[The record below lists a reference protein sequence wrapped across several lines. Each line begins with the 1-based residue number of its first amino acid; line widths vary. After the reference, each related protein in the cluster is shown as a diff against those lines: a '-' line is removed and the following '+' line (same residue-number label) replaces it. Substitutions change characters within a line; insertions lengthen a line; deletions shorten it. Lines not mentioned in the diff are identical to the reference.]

1 MKKSNL
7 LELIIKKAGN
17 NRKDLNLKEQQIS
30 INDFV
35 LAVLEIVETK
45 PKEITGNEA
54 DNQELLSLENE
65 LNKYKFDIKAA
76 KVGLL
81 EAIKQTGDKTAAS
94 NFVFKKIDFV
104 LETKSRKEG
113 KGEIDA
119 TMYLS
124 QIFAEPTEEMTKYI
138 LNKEVSTKP
147 KDAKKTSTPKAEPVE
162 EIPEEAGVDRLAI
175 IVENTRK
182 IQNTLLENIF
192 GQDEAIDTFVSG
204 YFQSELMAYTRKE
217 NKPKATFLFAGP
229 PGVGK
234 TFLSEKVAEALGLP
248 FKRFDMSEYCEKEAN
263 LEFCGSDRVYKNG
276 SPGNVTDFVDKN
288 PNCVLLFD
296 EVEKAHLNVIQLFLQ
311 MLDAGR
317 LRDNYTD
324 KEVSFKKAIVIF
336 TTNAGKNLY
345 DDTTVTNL
353 SALPK
358 KTIMNA
364 LAKDINPNTGGPLFP
379 PAICSRFASGNVVM
393 FNRLGANELYTIA
406 ERELDKN
413 LESFVREN
421 SISIEVDDKVPAA
434 LMLAEGGKADARTVK
449 GRANSFF
456 HGELYELL
464 RLLARENVKT
474 SIKSLKKIVINVS
487 LEDSEENIKKMF
499 VNTAK
504 PHVLIFA
511 EKKMAASCKKRL
523 NEIGCKVADTIE
535 EAKEILFNYDIN
547 IILCDLNC
555 KEQKNDINYL
565 NIDDIKSEGREFLNY
580 VLARYSTP
588 VYLIQENEKD
598 ITSEEFL
605 SFAKIGVR
613 GIITVNDAF
622 QDNVKEKC
630 DVAYQQHN
638 MQKLAKANKVLT
650 FKTLQTV
657 SKDKTAAQISLFDFK
672 LAVSTDTDDT
682 KGMLDE
688 ISKPNVKFDDVIGA
702 NDAKDELKY
711 FVEYLKDPIKFMR
724 KGVRAPRGVLLY
736 GPPGTGKTLLAK
748 AMAGESDVTFITA
761 EGNQFLKS
769 YVGEGSAAVHKIF
782 QTARKY
788 APSILF
794 IDEIDAVGK
803 NRNGDSN
810 TSSAVGDTLTA
821 LLTELDG
828 FNVDT
833 TKPVFVL
840 AATNFSVDGEGSR
853 SLDPALLRRF
863 DRRIQVDLPNKE
875 EREKYLRM
883 KISKNANV
891 QLSDDQIENI
901 SIRSTG
907 MSLADLESV
916 FEMALRNSIR
926 QDSGAVNDAAFDEAF
941 ETFQNGEKKTWDPS
955 ALERTARHEAGHAL
969 TCWLTGE
976 KPTYLTIV
984 ARDDHG
990 GYMLHGGNE
999 NKGTYQKSELLDLIR
1014 VSLGGR
1020 ASEILYYGRE
1030 KGIDTGAS
1038 GDIRSATQRAERMIC
1053 YYGMDPDIGLVYM
1066 PNGIENQEV
1075 RAKIKE
1081 ILDVQLEIAI
1091 QQLTENKKA
1100 LDKLVEALL
1109 QKNHLKENEI
1119 DEILTKYVNQ

>member
-1 MKKSNL
+1 MKKTNL
-7 LELIIKKAGN
+7 LELIIKRAAES
-17 NRKDLNLKEQQIS
+17 RKSLGLKEQQIS
-30 INDFV
+30 LNDFV
-35 LAVLEIVETK
+35 LSVLEIVDEK
-45 PKEITGNEA
+45 PEA
-54 DNQELLSLENE
+54 IMNNSADKQELELLEKE
-65 LNKYKFDIKAA
+65 LGKYKFVRKAA
-76 KVGLL
+76 ITGLKD
-81 EAIKQTGDKTAAS
+81 AIKEMGDKSTAS
-94 NFVFKKIDFV
+94 SFVFKKIDFV
-104 LETKSRKEG
+104 LETKARKEG
-113 KGEIDA
+113 RGEIDSV
-119 TMYLS
+119 MYLS
-124 QIFAEPTEEMTKYI
+124 QIFAEPTEEMSRLV
-138 LNKEVSTKP
+138 LNGSTKKP
-147 KDAKKTSTPKAEPVE
+147 TDIKKTATKAEKID
-162 EIPEEAGVDRLAI
+162 EIPEKSGVDRLAV

-182 IQNTLLENIF
+182 IQNTLLENVF

-248 FKRFDMSEYCEKEAN
+248 FRRFDMSEYCEKEAN
-263 LEFCGSDRVYKNG
+263 LEFCGSDKVYKNG

-296 EVEKAHLNVIQLFLQ
+296 EIEKAHLNVIQLFLQ

-358 KTIMNA
+358 KTIMSA
-364 LAKDINPNTGGPLFP
+364 LSKDKHPSNDGPLFP
-379 PAICSRFASGNVVM
+379 SAICSRFASGNVVM

-413 LESFVREN
+413 LECFVKEN
-421 SISIEVDDKVPAA
+421 SINIEVDDKVPAA

-449 GRANSFF
+449 SRANNFF
-456 HGELYELL
+456 HGELYELF
-464 RLLARENVKT
+464 RLLSSDGVGASVKN
-474 SIKSLKKIVINVS
+474 LKKIIINVS
-487 LEDSEENIKKMF
+487 LEDSEENIVKMF

-504 PHVLIFA
+504 PQVLVFA
-511 EKKMAASCKKRL
+511 EKQMAASCKKRL
-523 NEIGCKVADTIE
+523 KEIGCHVADDIE
-535 EAKEILFNYDIN
+535 KAKEILFNYDIN
-547 IILCDLNC
+547 AILCDLNC
-555 KEQKNDINYL
+555 KEEKNEINYL
-565 NIDDIKSEGREFLNY
+565 NIEDIRSEGREFLNY

-588 VYLIQENEKD
+588 VYLIRENEKD
-598 ITSEEFL
+598 ISSEEFL
-605 SFAKIGVR
+605 SFAKMGVR

-622 QDNVKEKC
+622 LENVKEKC
-630 DVAYQQHN
+630 DIAYQQHN

-650 FKTLQTV
+650 FKTVQSI
-657 SKDKTAAQISLFDFK
+657 SKDKTTAQISMFDFK

-682 KGMLDE
+682 KGMLDD

-736 GPPGTGKTLLAK
+736 GPPGTGKTMLAK

-769 YVGEGSAAVHKIF
+769 YVGEGSEAVHKLF
-782 QTARKY
+782 RTARKY

-794 IDEIDAVGK
+794 IDEIDAIGK
-803 NRNGDSN
+803 NRTGDTN
-810 TSSAVGDTLTA
+810 TSIGDTLTA

-840 AATNFSVDGEGSR
+840 AATNFSVDGEGQR

-863 DRRIQVDLPNKE
+863 DRRIYVDLPNRE
-875 EREKYLRM
+875 EREKYLNM

-891 QLSDDQIENI
+891 QLSQEQIENI
-901 SIRSTG
+901 AIRSTG
-907 MSLADLESV
+907 MSLADLESI

-926 QDSGAVNDAAFDEAF
+926 QDSGVVNDAAFDEAF
-941 ETFQNGEKKTWDPS
+941 ETFQSGEKKTWDPS
-955 ALERTARHEAGHAL
+955 ELERTARHEAGHAL
-969 TCWLTGE
+969 VCWLSGE
-976 KPTYLTIV
+976 KPSYLTIV

-990 GYMLHGGNE
+990 GYMMHNVKE
-999 NKGTYQKSELLDLIR
+999 NKGTYQKSELLDRIR
-1014 VSLGGR
+1014 VSLAGR

-1038 GDIRSATQRAERMIC
+1038 GDLHNATQRAERMIC
-1053 YYGMDPDIGLVYM
+1053 NYGMDPDIGLVYL
-1066 PNGIENQEV
+1066 PKGAETPEV

-1091 QQLTENKKA
+1091 DQLSENKEA
-1100 LDKLVEALL
+1100 LDKLVEALI
-1109 QKNHLKENEI
+1109 QRNHLKENEI
-1119 DEILTKYVNQ
+1119 DEILSKYAKQ